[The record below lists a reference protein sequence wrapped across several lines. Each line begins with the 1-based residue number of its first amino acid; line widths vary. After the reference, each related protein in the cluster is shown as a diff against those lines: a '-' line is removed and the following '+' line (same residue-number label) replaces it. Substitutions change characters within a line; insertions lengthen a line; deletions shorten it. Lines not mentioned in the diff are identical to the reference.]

1 MRKRAFIIATM
12 ALIGSGAVV
21 AGSPATTVFA
31 AGPGLTS
38 AGSVTLSSLVGV
50 DGAEGLQAPET
61 AKSEGDEGAP
71 HASGTGNAVKA
82 TALRAAG
89 RELKLTFPGLN
100 HRDNRLANGGN
111 QFSSEPPDQALCVG
125 PGHIL
130 EGVNTVFRV
139 FDKSGGAASRV
150 ISYNEFFGYT
160 PSINRTTG
168 EFGAFL
174 TDPVCHFDSDTGRFY
189 MVVLTIDQDPVNGNF
204 TGKNRLDV
212 AVSKTSDPNG
222 SWFRYKLPVQ
232 NDGTEGTPNH
242 NCAPDPDVTPGR
254 TNPAA
259 CIGDYPHIGF
269 DKYGAWVTTNEYA
282 FFGDARSTSGSLYN
296 GSQIIGISKRSLANG
311 TPGQLVTFEGPKLGP
326 FNSFTVIPAIS
337 PAGRAKGTE
346 FFLSSTLGDGSETGN
361 FAPTENRIGVWAAT
375 NTRSLESASPRVK
388 LTNKLLKADTYALP
402 PKATQKAGPI
412 PLGECLSDTT
422 GIFSGTNCGDA
433 LFGGSSPEVEGVLD
447 SSDTRMGQVIA
458 SDGVLYGGLG
468 TALSV
473 GGQTRAGVLWM
484 QVKAEAGDGKLEAE
498 VDRTGYL
505 ALAGNDVTY
514 PSAGLT
520 SSGKFVLAVTVS
532 GTDHYPSAG
541 YATVGRGDEGKSA
554 ITIASEGKG
563 PQDGFT
569 EYSLGGGRPR
579 WGDYGATAMDGDTLW
594 LASESI
600 EQTCTLGAYLM
611 APIGSCGGT
620 RTALANWGTRV
631 TGLKFGGGNGGGD
644 D

>member
-1 MRKRAFIIATM
+1 M
-12 ALIGSGAVV
+12 
-21 AGSPATTVFA
+21 
-31 AGPGLTS
+31 
-38 AGSVTLSSLVGV
+38 
-50 DGAEGLQAPET
+50 
-61 AKSEGDEGAP
+61 
-71 HASGTGNAVKA
+71 
-82 TALRAAG
+82 
-89 RELKLTFPGLN
+89 
-100 HRDNRLANGGN
+100 
-111 QFSSEPPDQALCVG
+111 
-125 PGHIL
+125 
-130 EGVNTVFRV
+130 
-139 FDKSGGAASRV
+139 
-150 ISYNEFFGYT
+150 
-160 PSINRTTG
+160 
-168 EFGAFL
+168 
-174 TDPVCHFDSDTGRFY
+174 
-189 MVVLTIDQDPVNGNF
+189 
-204 TGKNRLDV
+204 
-212 AVSKTSDPNG
+212 
-222 SWFRYKLPVQ
+222 
-232 NDGTEGTPNH
+232 
-242 NCAPDPDVTPGR
+242 
-254 TNPAA
+254 
-259 CIGDYPHIGF
+259 
-269 DKYGAWVTTNEYA
+269 TTNEYS
-282 FFGDARSTSGSLYN
+282 FFGDATTASQGSLYN

-337 PAGRAKGTE
+337 PAGKAKGIE

-388 LTNKLLKADTYALP
+388 LTNRLIKADTYALP

-412 PLGECLSDTT
+412 PLGECLADTT
-422 GIFSGTNCGDA
+422 GAFRGTNCGEA
-433 LFGGSSPEVEGVLD
+433 LFGVAPTGDVEGVLD
-447 SSDTRMGQVIA
+447 ASDTRMGQVIA

-520 SSGKFVLAVTVS
+520 SSGKFVIALTVS

-541 YATVGRGDEGKSA
+541 YATIGRSDDAKSA
-554 ITIASEGKG
+554 ITIASEGVG

-569 EYSLGGGRPR
+569 EYSIGGGRPR

-594 LASESI
+594 IASESI
-600 EQTCTLGAYLM
+600 EQSCTLAEYLTS
-611 APIGSCGGT
+611 PIGSCGRT

-631 TGLKFGGGNGGGD
+631 SALKFGGGGGGGD